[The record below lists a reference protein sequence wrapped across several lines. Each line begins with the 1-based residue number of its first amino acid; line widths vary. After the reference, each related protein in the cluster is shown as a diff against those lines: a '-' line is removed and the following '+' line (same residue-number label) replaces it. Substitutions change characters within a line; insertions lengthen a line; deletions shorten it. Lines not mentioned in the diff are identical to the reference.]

1 MSKQLDASQTIE
13 RFGVSRTAW
22 RVGVICFFALF
33 ALLGAVLS
41 LVNGSTDI
49 PFSQIMEI
57 LAAPGTDPH
66 SMIIW
71 NIRLPRTIVCG
82 QVRRVEGFEAG
93 RLIPAQLGTRC
104 RGYLRIVAYP
114 YEGVPR

>member
-33 ALLGAVLS
+33 ALVGACLS

-49 PFSQIMEI
+49 PMGQILEI
-57 LAAPGTDPH
+57 LAAPGADPY
-66 SMIIW
+66 S
-71 NIRLPRTIVCG
+71 
-82 QVRRVEGFEAG
+82 
-93 RLIPAQLGTRC
+93 
-104 RGYLRIVAYP
+104 
-114 YEGVPR
+114 

>member
-33 ALLGAVLS
+33 ALVGAGLS

-49 PFSQIMEI
+49 PFGQIMEI
-57 LAAPGTDPH
+57 LAAPGTDPN

-71 NIRLPRTIVCG
+71 NIRLPRTIVAALVG
-82 QVRRVEGFEAG
+82 VNLALSGAILQA
-93 RLIPAQLGTRC
+93 I
-104 RGYLRIVAYP
+104 LRNLV
-114 YEGVPR
+114 